1 LFVTIP
7 SRSKRG
13 VHEIGTIWK
22 WIAGTPGHDD
32 FRTIQNKIDDLI
44 QNNKD
49 QFDINSKIYKEIK
62 SLSEEF
68 KTAFKDQEIPLRK
81 YRLRLL
87 TYDLKN
93 LKDTVTLAKMYV
105 FNTQI
110 LSADDIQEIYKHEY
124 KPVIITDLLDISE
137 L

>member
-1 LFVTIP
+1 LI
-7 SRSKRG
+7 
-13 VHEIGTIWK
+13 
-22 WIAGTPGHDD
+22 
-32 FRTIQNKIDDLI
+32 LI
-44 QNNKD
+44 QKHL
-49 QFDINSKIYKEIK
+49 KRLK

>member
-1 LFVTIP
+1 
-7 SRSKRG
+7 
-13 VHEIGTIWK
+13 
-22 WIAGTPGHDD
+22 
-32 FRTIQNKIDDLI
+32 
-44 QNNKD
+44 
-49 QFDINSKIYKEIK
+49 
-62 SLSEEF
+62 
-68 KTAFKDQEIPLRK
+68 
-81 YRLRLL
+81 LL

-110 LSADDIQEIYKHEY
+110 LSADDIQEIYKHEN